1 MFEDIGA
8 MAPRTEKGN
17 TFEFLESYIQLF
29 KKKKEQSKIFI
40 FNM

>member
-8 MAPRTEKGN
+8 MAPRTEGN
-17 TFEFLESYIQLF
+17 TFEFLESYIQLVQ
-29 KKKKEQSKIFI
+29 KKKKSKAKDI